1 MARVPWTKLQDFY
14 LRLGFLKVLVAVL
27 SPQRRS
33 ASNDAIIRRL
43 ETPLFDA
50 APAHHQLWDAVKDR
64 VSWYPKRT
72 AAGKTIEVDEA
83 LLVYGDAESFL
94 YGITRDTAYKI
105 LDWGRDVD
113 FVGRGNQITERGL
126 LLRHLLPEDAL
137 NSFLAGDVLAW
148 NPFILTL
155 EERLF
160 FLYHL
165 VEIDRVTVEIIT
177 MLADVE
183 PGKILESS
191 DAARITCRALFRVLH
206 DAQDTID
213 PRHIPEYRVARE
225 LACVI
230 ADELSLEEFQKGCE
244 GQLRRRVPN
253 PVKPG
258 ARASALL
265 TGGGSK
271 KPRKTTKNADH
282 QTIPRFE
289 QLVDLGFLEKVSKD
303 PEGVETSA
311 LEGRRRWRYKPTPAC
326 QQWADA
332 MREAGLAQSGFQWH
346 SFARTAVS
354 AFRGDQTAGES
365 RRPIDAGVLANYLW
379 VAYQR
384 IGRSVGNS
392 PLDSVALQAMIT
404 AAAAGV
410 VAEMADFH
418 ALMLAI
424 KRLSALPEHAFFASG
439 NDLDKMFIQLKPGFP
454 EQVRALPDLLT
465 HASET

>member
-1 MARVPWTKLQDFY
+1 MARVPWTKFQDFY

-33 ASNDAIIRRL
+33 APNEAIVRRL
-43 ETPLFDA
+43 ESPLFDA
-50 APAHHQLWDAVKDR
+50 APAHRQLWDTVKDR
-64 VSWYPKRT
+64 ISWYEKRM

-83 LLVYGDAESFL
+83 LLVHGGTESLL
-94 YGITRDTAYKI
+94 YGITRDTTYKI

-126 LLRHLLPEDAL
+126 MLRHLLPEQAL
-137 NSFLAGDVLAW
+137 TTFLAGDVLAW
-148 NPFILTL
+148 NPFVLTL

-165 VEIDRVTVEIIT
+165 VEIDRVTVEIIA
-177 MLADVE
+177 MLANVE
-183 PGKILESS
+183 EGVVLESG
-191 DAARITCRALFRVLH
+191 DAARITCRALFRVL
-206 DAQDTID
+206 DAAQDTID

-230 ADELSLEEFQKGCE
+230 ADELSLEEYQKGCE
-244 GQLRRRVPN
+244 GQLRRRIPK
-253 PVKPG
+253 PVKPI
-258 ARASALL
+258 ARTSALL
-265 TGGGSK
+265 SGGSK

-289 QLVDLGFLEKVSKD
+289 QLVDLGFLEKVS
-303 PEGVETSA
+303 EGSEGTEASV
-311 LEGRRRWRYKPTPAC
+311 LEGKRRWRYKPTAAC
-326 QQWADA
+326 RHWADA
-332 MREAGLAQSGFQWH
+332 IREANLAQSGFQWH

-354 AFRGDQTAGES
+354 AFRGGPVAAS
-365 RRPIDAGVLANYLW
+365 ANRPRDAGVLADYLW
-379 VAYQR
+379 DAYR
-384 IGRSVGNS
+384 RVGRSVGNS

-404 AAAAGV
+404 AAAAGIV
-410 VAEMADFH
+410 VEMADFH

-424 KRLSALPEHAFFASG
+424 KRRSALPEHAFFASG

-454 EQVRALPDLLT
+454 EQVRAIPDLLN
-465 HASET
+465 HSSES

>member
-1 MARVPWTKLQDFY
+1 MARVPWTKFQDFY

-33 ASNDAIIRRL
+33 ALNDAIVRRL

-50 APAHHQLWDAVKDR
+50 APAHRQLWDAVKDR
-64 VSWYPKRT
+64 VSWYEKRT
-72 AAGKTIEVDEA
+72 AVGKSIEVDEA
-83 LLVYGDAESFL
+83 LLVYGETESLL

-126 LLRHLLPEDAL
+126 MLRHLLPEQAL
-137 NSFLAGDVLAW
+137 TAFLAGDVLAW
-148 NPFILTL
+148 NPFVLTL

-165 VEIDRVTVEIIT
+165 VEIDRVTVEIIA

-183 PGKILESS
+183 PGVVLESG
-191 DAARITCRALFRVLH
+191 DAARITCRALFRVL
-206 DAQDTID
+206 DAAQDTID

-244 GQLRRRVPN
+244 GQLRRRVPK
-253 PVKPG
+253 PVKPT
-258 ARASALL
+258 ARANALL
-265 TGGGSK
+265 SGGSK

-289 QLVDLGFLEKVSKD
+289 QLVDLGFLAKVSED
-303 PEGVETSA
+303 AEGAESSLVE
-311 LEGRRRWRYKPTPAC
+311 GKRRWRYRPTTAC
-326 QQWADA
+326 RQWADA
-332 MREAGLAQSGFQWH
+332 MREASLAQSGFQWH

-354 AFRGDQTAGES
+354 AFRGGQSKDGS
-365 RRPIDAGVLANYLW
+365 RRPPDAGVLADYLW
-379 VAYQR
+379 EAYR
-384 IGRSVGNS
+384 RVGRSVGNS

-410 VAEMADFH
+410 VLEMVDFH

-424 KRLSALPEHAFFASG
+424 KRRSALPAHAFFASG

-454 EQVRALPDLLT
+454 EQVRAIPDLLT
-465 HASET
+465 PASET